1 MACSSSDDRMSLR
14 CFRGS
19 GVMEYRQIQVIGG
32 KGSAPGQFATSL
44 RSLAVDTHGQLY
56 AAGDSEIKV
65 FDAAGRLKRRWSTAR
80 PVHSVAVIGNG
91 AGDGAV
97 YAGGEIDYDRL
108 YQNGDLIRLDGG
120 AYVTFHTAGHDP
132 REAQVQASQVAA
144 P

>member
-19 GVMEYRQIQVIGG
+19 GVMENRQIQVIGG
-32 KGSAPGQFATSL
+32 KGSAPCQFATSL

-80 PVHSVAVIGNG
+80 PVHSVAVTD
-91 AGDGAV
+91 DGAV
-97 YAGGEIDYDRL
+97 YAGEERQIEIF
-108 YQNGDLIRLDGG
+108 DG
-120 AYVTFHTAGHDP
+120 
-132 REAQVQASQVAA
+132 
-144 P
+144 